1 MGGIGSGGWYR
12 WQRRKTLEECRV
24 LNVRDLKNQ
33 DLLRQGCTGSLSW
46 LRGRETTGSVSFR
59 YDEPWLILS
68 YTYDDRGV
76 PQSNHTESILLEWTP
91 CNYGGSRPWFGCPAC
106 GRRVVALALH
116 RSRFLCRQCH
126 KLPYK
131 SQMEARIDRVIRR
144 ARKIRKKVGASSDEL
159 PEPLWDKPKGMHE
172 RTFARYA
179 AEYPEILDEFGTYV
193 RTRFGL

>member
-1 MGGIGSGGWYR
+1 MGGVGSGTWYR
-12 WQRRKTLEECRV
+12 WKKRKTLEECHV

-33 DLLRQGCTGSLSW
+33 DLLRQGFTGSLSW
-46 LRGRETTGSVSFR
+46 SRGGKTTGSVSFR

-68 YTYDDRGV
+68 YTYVDRDV
-76 PQSNHTESILLEWTP
+76 SQSNHTESILVEWTP

-116 RSRFLCRQCH
+116 RTRFLCRQCH

-131 SQMEARIDRVIRR
+131 SQMEAQIDRVIRR
-144 ARKIRKKVGASSDEL
+144 ARKIRKRVGASSDEL
-159 PEPLWDKPKGMHE
+159 PEPLWDRPKGMRE
-172 RTFARYA
+172 KTFVRYA
-179 AEYPEILDEFGTYV
+179 AEYAEILDEFDTYV